1 MAQNGYITQDEA
13 VEAKKQ
19 TLGVNPRVAFPNAAN
34 ANYFTEEV
42 RREISERYGET
53 KLYEGGLSVR
63 ATLDPKMQ
71 SWARK
76 ALVDGLVR
84 YDQGRGWRGAER
96 QVDLVG
102 RDWGLAVSEMPSL
115 GDIAPWRLAVVL
127 STSGGVAQIGLQ
139 PRREAS
145 GAVSRTA
152 RPARSRRKA

>member
-1 MAQNGYITQDEA
+1 M
-13 VEAKKQ
+13 
-19 TLGVNPRVAFPNAAN
+19 
-34 ANYFTEEV
+34 
-42 RREISERYGET
+42 
-53 KLYEGGLSVR
+53 R

-115 GDIAPWRLAVVL
+115 GDIAP
-127 STSGGVAQIGLQ
+127 GGS
-139 PRREAS
+139 PWC
-145 GAVSRTA
+145 
-152 RPARSRRKA
+152 